1 MKTKTLLLA
10 FLLMILCA
18 SAQDFTDY
26 SKSDPDNI
34 VNSID
39 TTIPTLKE
47 SIESLKES
55 KKKFEYIYETT
66 KNVDE
71 YKAVEESNTV
81 DGIKKD
87 SNSFVEWFINTS
99 FVKWVLGTE
108 TAKGIKKDM
117 NKEVKKEHKKE
128 VKATP
133 KNKNV
138 D

>member
-117 NKEVKKEHKKE
+117 NKEVKKELKKE